1 MKCMLGRIEFT
12 LLDDGDLLSVQ
23 AVCEEEGLD
32 ETVTLP
38 LEAAAEWKDER
49 GNFSQQTFEEFC
61 DDMVGPAITWE

>member
-1 MKCMLGRIEFT
+1 
-12 LLDDGDLLSVQ
+12 LSVQ